1 MLQDGEW
8 IVNSSER
15 FRKKE
20 NIDYSFGKNLE
31 VLMRKL
37 RNGEL
42 FGLNRT
48 STDYY
53 IDKNTLFGYFDVF
66 FPTEINSFKTPIQEY
81 ADILVIFF

>member
-1 MLQDGEW
+1 MHNREVLQDGEW

-53 IDKNTLFGYFDVF
+53 IDKKHYLDISTYFFQQKSTLA
-66 FPTEINSFKTPIQEY
+66 K
-81 ADILVIFF
+81 LR